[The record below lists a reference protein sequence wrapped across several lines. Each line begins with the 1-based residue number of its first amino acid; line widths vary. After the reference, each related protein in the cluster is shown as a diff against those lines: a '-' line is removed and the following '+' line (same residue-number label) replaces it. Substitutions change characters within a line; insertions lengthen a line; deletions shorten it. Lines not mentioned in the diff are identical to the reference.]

1 MRDNITT
8 PAGLRAFALLNVALA
23 DAQIAAWDS
32 KYAHQ
37 RKRPGEVDGSLATAV
52 PTPRSP
58 SYPCERSVAAGA
70 AAVVIGHLFPKDA
83 QSLTEAAE
91 EAALSRVQAGV
102 AFPSDTRAGLE
113 LGRAVGA
120 RVVEHLKLDGQKWAG
135 TIPAGPGLWKGTNP
149 GGIDEVRWKPLML
162 ASASQFRPAA
172 PPAPDSAQRAAE
184 IAALL
189 VLSRWTKV
197 PSQRT
202 VLRREGRP

>member
-1 MRDNITT
+1 M
-8 PAGLRAFALLNVALA
+8 
-23 DAQIAAWDS
+23 
-32 KYAHQ
+32 
-37 RKRPGEVDGSLATAV
+37 
-52 PTPRSP
+52 
-58 SYPCERSVAAGA
+58 
-70 AAVVIGHLFPKDA
+70 
-83 QSLTEAAE
+83 
-91 EAALSRVQAGV
+91 
-102 AFPSDTRAGLE
+102 
-113 LGRAVGA
+113 GA

-172 PPAPDSAQRAAE
+172 PPAPDSAERAAE

-202 VLRREGRP
+202 RSAPRRTSVSWRAQFRRAACSPLGSASSGAA